1 MYHLLETQL
10 YMIPLWEWA
19 KFTLPNW
26 IFHPLLFSFPYFP
39 TWFLFYSFTW
49 LPFLEP
55 VLGNSTYNSNP
66 LHILPCIH
74 IICHMYGLHGSL
86 WLSILFSSNSVTWCS
101 PANMPSILYAFILS
115 LLPVLLCFFCCYFSV
130 FFSFFAYHQCTFQE
144 WTLRFPKKKKKK
156 KEWTLRDTCQVQA
169 ESLVCW
175 VQWAV
180 QMARLWHQGHQA
192 SLCTSGQCP
201 APLAA
206 LGPQLC
212 APARQFQGFGCQ
224 CLWGIITSPATC
236 HVADRVLV
244 LRLVVRPEPL
254 RWESCVQDIGP
265 PETSW
270 PLVTSISKSSPRDL
284 HLNAKTQLHSMTSN
298 FWCWTPHAK
307 QLARQEY
314 NPTHQQRGWLKS

>member
-156 KEWTLRDTCQVQA
+156 RVNPSRHLSSSGRVPGVLGTMGSADGPALTPRTPGLPVHLRPMPC
-169 ESLVCW
+169 
-175 VQWAV
+175 
-180 QMARLWHQGHQA
+180 A
-192 SLCTSGQCP
+192 SGSSGSPTLCTSKAVPGIWMSVSMRDHYFTCHMPCGWQSF
-201 APLAA
+201 
-206 LGPQLC
+206 G
-212 APARQFQGFGCQ
+212 APAGCQ
-224 CLWGIITSPATC
+224 AWASEVGE
-236 HVADRVLV
+236 
-244 LRLVVRPEPL
+244 LRSGH
-254 RWESCVQDIGP
+254 W
-265 PETSW
+265 T
-270 PLVTSISKSSPRDL
+270 TRDL
-284 HLNAKTQLHSMTSN
+284 
-298 FWCWTPHAK
+298 
-307 QLARQEY
+307 LAPRNINQQELS
-314 NPTHQQRGWLKS
+314 QRSPSQC